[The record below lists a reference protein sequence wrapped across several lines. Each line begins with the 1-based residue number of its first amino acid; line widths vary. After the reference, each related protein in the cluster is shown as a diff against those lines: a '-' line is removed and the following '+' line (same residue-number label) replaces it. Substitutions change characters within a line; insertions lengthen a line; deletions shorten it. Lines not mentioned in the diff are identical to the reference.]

1 MVNRILMSKHEEMTG
16 APNADQVLAALE
28 RVVVSSVFRSSPQ
41 IASFLTF
48 VVHAVLDGKSD
59 RLKGY
64 TIGVEVLR
72 REDTFDPQL
81 DPIVR
86 VEATRLRRALDR
98 YYAGPGLT
106 DSVVISLPRGSY
118 VPTFRLRAEVL
129 EDPDVP
135 RFRGPAARR
144 VFNIAIASVA
154 VAAIAVFGWQFGR
167 IGGTPERTGSVAASG
182 EQAVSGNG
190 LPLLLVQVP
199 VVVGKQLPNSISAES
214 LYIRI
219 ADAFSNFDLVNVRR
233 QSAEE
238 ARHPG
243 QQAES
248 KPQINYRLASN
259 VEYSDSGEARLRF
272 ELVDTAAGNLVWSR
286 VFEHVG
292 GEIGRSAEED
302 RIVRQVAGT
311 LAPPFGVI
319 YSVGRSKNIRKGEV
333 DPRYG
338 CIIEAA
344 ESFRSFDPLQVQRA
358 RYCLE
363 RYTSTYP
370 NFGIGFTYL
379 AAMDLREYQYR
390 FDERAD
396 GPPAIDRALRAA
408 RRGVELNPESS
419 RAYEMLFVTLFA
431 RHDLAAAFAA
441 GDKAMSLNKYDTR
454 LVGSYGARLIASG
467 EIDRGLTLLGQAEAG
482 GRIIPAFEQFFLFL
496 GNYLR
501 DDMSRAEF
509 HAGQLTGDS
518 FQLAFI
524 ARSLVAYTRGD
535 RPAANRNFE
544 ELVALNPAWRD
555 DLRGSLSRFF
565 EDPKIIDRLE
575 RDLMAAGLSQSQSTG
590 LPTRSNA
597 EVERSSG
604 GTGAPEISR

>member
-1 MVNRILMSKHEEMTG
+1 MSKHEEMTEG
-16 APNADQVLAALE
+16 PNADQVLAALG
-28 RVVVSSVFRSSPQ
+28 RIVASSVFRSSPQ

-48 VVHAVLDGKSD
+48 VVRAVLDGKSD

-72 REDTFDPQL
+72 REETFDPQL

-98 YYAGPGLT
+98 YYAGPGQT
-106 DSVVISLPRGSY
+106 DSVIISLPRGSY
-118 VPTFRLRAEVL
+118 APTFKRRTEILD
-129 EDPDVP
+129 DPDVSH
-135 RFRGPAARR
+135 FRGPAGRR
-144 VFNIAIASVA
+144 AFNFAIAA
-154 VAAIAVFGWQFGR
+154 AAIAALAVFSWQYMR
-167 IGGTPERTGSVAASG
+167 IGSAPERTGSVVANGGQAASG
-182 EQAVSGNG
+182 NG
-190 LPLLLVQVP
+190 MPVLLVLVP
-199 VVVGKQLPNSISAES
+199 AVMGKRPPNGISAES
-214 LYIRI
+214 LYVRI
-219 ADAFSNFDLVNVRR
+219 TDAFSNFDLINVRR
-233 QSAEE
+233 QSADE
-238 ARHPG
+238 ARSPG
-243 QQAES
+243 RQSELNS
-248 KPQINYRLASN
+248 QINYRLASSI
-259 VEYSDSGEARLRF
+259 EYLDNGEARLRF
-272 ELVDTAAGNLVWSR
+272 ELVDVAAGSQIWSR
-286 VFEHVG
+286 VFEHAG
-292 GEIGRSAEED
+292 SEADRSAEED

-319 YSVGRSKNIRKGEV
+319 YSAGRSKSVSKGEV

-358 RYCLE
+358 RQCLQ
-363 RYTSTYP
+363 RLTSIYP

-431 RHDLAAAFAA
+431 RGDLAAAFAA
-441 GDKAMSLNKYDTR
+441 GDKAMTLNKYDMR

-467 EIDRGLTLLGQAEAG
+467 EIDRGLALLSQAEKS

-496 GNYLR
+496 GYYLR
-501 DDMSRAEF
+501 DDMPRAAF
-509 HAGQLTGDS
+509 HAGQLTGDT

-524 ARSLVAYTRGD
+524 ARSLIALERGD
-535 RPAANRNFE
+535 RQAAKASFD

-555 DLRGSLSRFF
+555 DLRGSLNRFF
-565 EDPKIIDRLE
+565 EDPKIINRLE
-575 RDLMAAGLSQSQSTG
+575 HDLSARGTAPSQSIA
-590 LPTRSNA
+590 LPPRSGREPGRGA
-597 EVERSSG
+597 ESPAAR
-604 GTGAPEISR
+604 PQ